1 MEKIT
6 RNENGKE
13 IEQIISYDEDGNK
26 IIVTQTKEVIKPK
39 SVVPEIHITNYAL
52 FKLCTRRAR
61 EESEYAYNKGDLRYK
76 KALDELIHKDRNQ
89 YMEYVKKMQEELGL
103 SSR

>member
-26 IIVTQTKEVIKPK
+26 VIVTQTREVIKPK
-39 SVVPEIHITNYAL
+39 PIAPDIHITNYDL
-52 FKLCTRRAR
+52 FKICTRRAG
-61 EESEYAYNKGDLRYK
+61 EEKEYAFGKGDMRYQ
-76 KALDELIHKDRNQ
+76 KALNELIHKDRNQ